1 MSFLL
6 HLLHFNL
13 VPTQS
18 PIFAL
23 GPDIHVNLSADYC
36 ISASK
41 LSLLFAS
48 NIVFCHSNVAK
59 WEIMG
64 GPILKS
70 FPVWTSLNCP
80 FVLLFSIRT
89 LAVSERLRDGLWGR
103 RQTACARNAVTCCWP
118 EVLIVMTS
126 SSATWTTTCHVVQR
140 DVRRWALVSQQL
152 LKQFGQ
158 SCQLSLKF
166 SGSRPLQSYLFEY
179 VHFPREIRQI
189 GKKFRIWWLQVLD
202 YKHSE

>member
-1 MSFLL
+1 MSFVL

-70 FPVWTSLNCP
+70 FSNFQSPVW
-80 FVLLFSIRT
+80 
-89 LAVSERLRDGLWGR
+89 G
-103 RQTACARNAVTCCWP
+103 
-118 EVLIVMTS
+118 S
-126 SSATWTTTCHVVQR
+126 SSTSGGVKPPSPARQIEHWFQNPDR
-140 DVRRWALVSQQL
+140 NNEWAKQL
-152 LKQFGQ
+152 LDNLTPYNNFFRRFDHTFPRTQRHGPT
-158 SCQLSLKF
+158 CVYERRPILSLIHI
-166 SGSRPLQSYLFEY
+166 SEPTRPY
-179 VHFPREIRQI
+179 
-189 GKKFRIWWLQVLD
+189 
-202 YKHSE
+202 

>member
-70 FPVWTSLNCP
+70 FLYGYHCKVQIH
-80 FVLLFSIRT
+80 LFCKIVCFYLSQHAYTYLKLDIR
-89 LAVSERLRDGLWGR
+89 
-103 RQTACARNAVTCCWP
+103 N
-118 EVLIVMTS
+118 
-126 SSATWTTTCHVVQR
+126 
-140 DVRRWALVSQQL
+140 
-152 LKQFGQ
+152 
-158 SCQLSLKF
+158 
-166 SGSRPLQSYLFEY
+166 
-179 VHFPREIRQI
+179 
-189 GKKFRIWWLQVLD
+189 
-202 YKHSE
+202 

>member
-41 LSLLFAS
+41 LSLLIAS

-70 FPVWTSLNCP
+70 F
-80 FVLLFSIRT
+80 
-89 LAVSERLRDGLWGR
+89 
-103 RQTACARNAVTCCWP
+103 
-118 EVLIVMTS
+118 
-126 SSATWTTTCHVVQR
+126 
-140 DVRRWALVSQQL
+140 RWL
-152 LKQFGQ
+152 
-158 SCQLSLKF
+158 
-166 SGSRPLQSYLFEY
+166 
-179 VHFPREIRQI
+179 
-189 GKKFRIWWLQVLD
+189 
-202 YKHSE
+202 